1 MSRIASLLTRHPA
14 ATYFALAFAISWG
27 GALLAIGSGGGMR
40 GTTPASDPRFAYAL
54 VAMLAGPSVAGV
66 LMTWLVSG
74 RVGLRQLLLRV
85 LRWRVG
91 VAWYAVA
98 LLSAPLAMT
107 ATLLALSL
115 TSPAFLPGIVTS
127 QTQASLLLISLAVGL
142 SAGLFEELGWT
153 GFAIPTLRRGYG
165 VVVTGLIVGIWWSA
179 WHLLPN
185 VWAARAASGELSV
198 SVYLAATV
206 VGIFVGYL
214 TAFRILMVWV
224 HDRTTSVFV
233 AMLMHVSLTAS
244 LLVLNPADLAG
255 AHLLTYSF
263 ALAGALWIVV
273 AVVALTDSVRADP
286 AERRRPLPGDEL
298 IPTPL
303 GSLTHAITIARAP
316 HAVWPWLI
324 QMGAGRAGWYSYDA
338 LDNGRQP
345 SATRVVPELQRIAVG
360 TVFPALPGVT
370 DGFTVLAF
378 DAPRWLTLGWPGPD
392 GAPLVTWS
400 FTLEARGVNSTRLIV
415 RARGARGY
423 RFHGLPPS
431 VSAPLVRFVHFVM
444 ERKQLLG
451 IARRVEAFSAP
462 MPTAVP
468 SFETGRRTA

>member
-14 ATYFALAFAISWG
+14 ATYFTLAFAISWG

-54 VAMLAGPSVAGV
+54 VAMLGGPSVAGV

-74 RVGLRQLLLRV
+74 
-85 LRWRVG
+85 
-91 VAWYAVA
+91 
-98 LLSAPLAMT
+98 
-107 ATLLALSL
+107 
-115 TSPAFLPGIVTS
+115 
-127 QTQASLLLISLAVGL
+127 
-142 SAGLFEELGWT
+142 
-153 GFAIPTLRRGYG
+153 
-165 VVVTGLIVGIWWSA
+165 
-179 WHLLPN
+179 
-185 VWAARAASGELSV
+185 
-198 SVYLAATV
+198 
-206 VGIFVGYL
+206 
-214 TAFRILMVWV
+214 
-224 HDRTTSVFV
+224 
-233 AMLMHVSLTAS
+233 LMHVSLTAS

-255 AHLLTYSF
+255 THLLTYSF
-263 ALAGALWIVV
+263 ALAGPLWIVV

-298 IPTPL
+298 IPAPL

-345 SATRVVPELQRIAVG
+345 SATRVVPELQRIATG

-431 VSAPLVRFVHFVM
+431 VSVPLVRFVHFVM

-451 IARRVEAFSAP
+451 IAWRVEAFSAP